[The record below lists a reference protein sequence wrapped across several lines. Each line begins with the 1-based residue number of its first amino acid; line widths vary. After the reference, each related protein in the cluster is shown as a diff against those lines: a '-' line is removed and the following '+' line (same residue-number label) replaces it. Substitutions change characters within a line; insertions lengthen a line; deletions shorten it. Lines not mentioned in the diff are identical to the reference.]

1 VRKEAKL
8 RLWRTPVDGNTS
20 RMGVWKTQSSASNK
34 SKLKSDATTL
44 RLELHISP
52 SSIVSLSLS
61 LSQIL
66 MIIAHMINLG
76 KVMRLLVSD
85 LTRWTIFGTWPN

>member
-20 RMGVWKTQSSASNK
+20 RMGVWKTQSSASNN
-34 SKLKSDATTL
+34 SKLKSDATAL

-52 SSIVSLSLS
+52 SSIVSLSFS
-61 LSQIL
+61 LTNPDD
-66 MIIAHMINLG
+66 HCTY
-76 KVMRLLVSD
+76 D
-85 LTRWTIFGTWPN
+85 